1 MPTTRT
7 CDTDFLKV
15 MLNRDYNYPS
25 SALWRAI
32 ELDLLSKLDYPDE
45 SGILDLGCGDGFIS
59 RCLFAPKHLQ
69 VTSGIDVSK
78 RYILKAK
85 RNDRN
90 PQVYKSLQVADAHN
104 LPFKDQTFDIVFSN
118 CVMEHIPGLQDVLY
132 EVSRVLKNGGTF
144 ILTVPTPQ
152 FGRHSYIYQ
161 FFKKIRCWK
170 ISNLYRYLLNKRL
183 CHYNIYDLAQ
193 WDSFLNKA
201 GLKIKSAQYY
211 IKPGTAFLCDLLE
224 FIYTLGIWKIRLNA
238 FLIRGGFLLEKVG
251 IKFHKRLTIKAYYN
265 FLKKCIR
272 VENKLNGNMGAAML
286 LIAEKDQIG
295 YKIVGGYKKD

>member
-1 MPTTRT
+1 MLTTRT
-7 CDTDFLKV
+7 GNTDFLKV
-15 MLNRDYNYPS
+15 MLYRDYNYPS

-32 ELDLLSKLDYPDE
+32 ELDLLSKLEYPANC
-45 SGILDLGCGDGFIS
+45 SILDLGCGDGYVS
-59 RCLFAPKHLQ
+59 RCLFHSKNLQ
-69 VTSGIDVSK
+69 ITSGVDVSK

-85 RNDRN
+85 KNDRN
-90 PQVYKSLQVADAHN
+90 PHVYKSLQVADAHN
-104 LPFKDQTFDIVFSN
+104 LFYKDQAFDLVFSN

-161 FFKKIRCWK
+161 FFKKIRCRK

-224 FIYTLGIWKIRLNA
+224 FIYTLGVWKIRLNA

-265 FLKKCIR
+265 FLKKYLYM
-272 VENKLNGNMGAAML
+272 EQADDTNDGAAI
-286 LIAEKDQIG
+286 LITASKSEDSQSD
-295 YKIVGGYKKD
+295 Y

>member
-1 MPTTRT
+1 MLTTRL

-32 ELDLLSKLDYPDE
+32 ELDLLSKLEYPANY
-45 SGILDLGCGDGFIS
+45 SILDLGCGDGYVS
-59 RCLFAPKHLQ
+59 RCLFQSKNLQ

-85 RNDRN
+85 RNDYN

-118 CVMEHIPGLQDVLY
+118 CVMEHIPDFQDVLC
-132 EVSRVLKNGGTF
+132 EVSRVLKSDGTF

-152 FGRHSYIYQ
+152 FGQHSYIYQ
-161 FFKKIRCWK
+161 FFKKIRCRK

-183 CHYNIYDLAQ
+183 CHYNIYNLAQ

-201 GLKIKSAQYY
+201 SLKIKSAQYY
-211 IKPGTAFLCDLLE
+211 IKPETAFLCDLLE
-224 FIYTLGIWKIRLNA
+224 FIYTLGIWKIRLHV
-238 FLIRGGFLLEKVG
+238 FLIRGGTLLEKVG
-251 IKFHKRLTIKAYYN
+251 IKFHKRMTIEAYYN
-265 FLKKCIR
+265 FLKKYLYL
-272 VENKLNGNMGAAML
+272 EQADNTNDGAAI
-286 LIAEKDQIG
+286 LITALKSKDSQSD
-295 YKIVGGYKKD
+295 Y